1 MEVPEI
7 QPGLQQKFIDV
18 YGDVGRE
25 WSAAFPALLRSC
37 IERWGVAELGDTFAY
52 VGYAWVAPVR
62 LRDGTEAVLKL
73 APPDK
78 EYANEGKAMR
88 TYDGRGAA
96 RLIDADTEA
105 VALLL
110 ERLRPGTTLAEVEDD
125 VQATEIGAHA
135 MAALFRPLPED
146 HPFPTVERWGAA
158 FGRVR
163 AAYDGGCG
171 GFPPELFE
179 PAEQIYFEMCAS
191 QETPMLLHGDLHHWN
206 ILRAE
211 REPWLVIDPKGLAG
225 EPAYETAAFLRN
237 RADIESDT
245 TALAQ
250 RRIAQMADVIGLD
263 RQRVLRWAFSAG
275 VLSAVW
281 TFEDHG
287 EIGEQNIVLPR
298 ALRGSI

>member
-18 YGDVGRE
+18 NGEMGRE
-25 WSAAFPALLRSC
+25 WIAAFPALLRSF
-37 IERWGVAELGDTFAY
+37 IERWDIVELGDTFGY

-78 EYANEGKAMR
+78 EYANEGIAMR
-88 TYDGRGAA
+88 LYDGRGAA
-96 RLIDADTEA
+96 RLIDGDSEA

-125 VQATEIGAHA
+125 VEATETGARA
-135 MAALFRPLPED
+135 MAKLFRPLPEE
-146 HPFPTVERWGAA
+146 HAFPTVERWGGA
-158 FGRVR
+158 FARVR
-163 AAYDGGCG
+163 EANGGGCG

-179 PAEQIYFEMCAS
+179 PAERIYFEMCAS
-191 QETPMLLHGDLHHWN
+191 QGTPVLLHGDLHHWN

-237 RADIESDT
+237 KADIEPDSA
-245 TALAQ
+245 ALAH
-250 RRIAQMADVIGLD
+250 RRIAQMSEVIGLD
-263 RQRVLRWAFSAG
+263 KQRVLRWAFAAG
-275 VLSAVW
+275 VLSALW

-287 EIGEQNIVLPR
+287 EISERNIVLPR
-298 ALRGSI
+298 ALRASI